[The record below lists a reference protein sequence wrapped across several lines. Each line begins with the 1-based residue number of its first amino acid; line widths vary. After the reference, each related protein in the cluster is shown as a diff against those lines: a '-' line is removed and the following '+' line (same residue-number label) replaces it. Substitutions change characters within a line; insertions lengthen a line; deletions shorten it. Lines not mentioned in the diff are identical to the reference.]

1 MNNWNTFRNMIGI
14 ILMNH
19 ACRFSNHVQIYQA
32 KTQFTSLLVECV
44 KKLSIAKKRH
54 FKKEFVMSK
63 ENEK

>member
-1 MNNWNTFRNMIGI
+1 
-14 ILMNH
+14 MNH